1 MVKKAVAVLKYVVSL
16 GLAFLLLYLAF
27 RNIDFQEF
35 WEKARTVDYTWVIF
49 SIILSIISYF
59 ARAYRWN
66 ILLKP
71 LGYKHLTVYRTTLA
85 VLVGYLANLAFPRLG
100 EVTRCG
106 MLKRSDDVPVSASLG
121 TVISE
126 RLIDMVTLI
135 LLILFLLLVEYER
148 FVSFLTDTFSGLEL
162 TDGLVWKIVLGLLG
176 LGVALVLGFFLLF
189 KKSVKVREFV
199 RELINGILSLR
210 NIDNLPG
217 FIFST
222 VIMWVTYYFMSYVIV
237 FSIPETAHL
246 GWMAGVM
253 LLVTGGIALAM
264 PVQGGIGTYHAF
276 VSSMLVLYAVEKT
289 TGVFLATL
297 LHTSQILAIAVFG
310 GIALLLSVFLKRKV
324 LHDTIKAEDT
334 HRQSGTRFDK

>member
-1 MVKKAVAVLKYVVSL
+1 MGKKAVAVLKYLISL

-27 RNIDFQEF
+27 RNIDFEEF
-35 WEKARTVDYTWVIF
+35 WEKAQTVDYTWVIF
-49 SIILSIISYF
+49 SIVISLISYY

-71 LGYKHLTVYRTTLA
+71 LGYTRLSIYRTSLA

-106 MLKRSDDVPVSASLG
+106 MLKRSDDVPVSSSLG

-126 RLIDMVTLI
+126 RLIDFVTLVFLI
-135 LLILFLLLVEYER
+135 LLSLLVEYDR
-148 FVSFLTDTFSGLEL
+148 FVSFLTNTFSGLEL
-162 TDGLVWKIVLGLLG
+162 GENFFWKIGLGLVAFIGLLI
-176 LGVALVLGFFLLF
+176 LGFFLLF

-199 RELINGILSLR
+199 RQLVSGIVSLR
-210 NIDNLPG
+210 RVDNWSG
-217 FIFST
+217 FIIST
-222 VIMWVTYYFMSYVIV
+222 LVLWLTYYFMSYIIV
-237 FSIPETAHL
+237 FSIPETSHL
-246 GWMAGVM
+246 GWMVGVM

-297 LHTSQILAIAVFG
+297 LHTSQIIAIAVFG
-310 GIALLLSVFLKRKV
+310 GIALLLSMFVKRRTSNAADQPKDIS
-324 LHDTIKAEDT
+324 H
-334 HRQSGTRFDK
+334 